1 MKKYMLIAKHEFM
14 TQIKR
19 KEFILMT
26 LGIPLFILII
36 STIPV
41 LFFGIEGLKGEE
53 VKVGYIN
60 KISTFQSSNFTE
72 YQDESSAKLALE
84 NGAITHFFIIPA
96 DYLNTGK
103 IYIYSTKKTSP
114 ASTTK
119 VEEKIRDFLIDN
131 LLKGQPENIIQ
142 RVKQPINSEIFT
154 IDKNEESK
162 EGFGTFIIPLGFALL
177 FIIAIFSSS
186 GFLLQGIVE
195 EKENRVIEILLSSV
209 SHRDLFIGKILGL
222 GALGLS
228 QLLIWLLCGI
238 ALLSASLPFIAGF
251 LGGIKLSL
259 MVVVLAPIYF
269 ILGYLVFA
277 SIMAGVGAI
286 STSSQEGQQLAGIFS
301 ITGMIP
307 IFFLMFI
314 VDTPNNLFSRFLSF
328 FPLTSSVTMILRLSI
343 SEVPVSDIVISLII
357 LIAAVIGII
366 ELSSRIFRAT
376 LLMYGKKP
384 TLKEVIKYV
393 REN

>member
-26 LGIPLFILII
+26 IAIPLIILII
-36 STIPV
+36 FAIPI
-41 LFFGIEGLKGEE
+41 LFLGSEGLKSEE
-53 VKVGYIN
+53 VRVGYIN
-60 KISTFQSSNFTE
+60 KIGTFQSPNFTE
-72 YQDESSAKLALE
+72 YLDESSAKQALE
-84 NGAITHFFIIPA
+84 NGAITHFFIIPI

-103 IYIYSTKKTSP
+103 IYIYSTKKTSQ

-119 VEEKIRDFLIDN
+119 AEEKIKDFLMGY
-131 LLKGQPENIIQ
+131 LLEGQPENIIQ
-142 RVKQPINSEIFT
+142 RVKQPMNIEIFT
-154 IDKNEESK
+154 VDKNEESK
-162 EGFGTFIIPLGFALL
+162 EGIGTFIIPLSFAML
-177 FIIAIFSSS
+177 FTITIFSSS

-195 EKENRVIEILLSSV
+195 EKENRVMEILLSSV
-209 SHRDLFIGKILGL
+209 SHRDLLTGKLLGL

-228 QLLIWLLCGI
+228 QLLIWLLSGI
-238 ALLSASLPFIAGF
+238 ILLSASLPFIAGF
-251 LGGIKLSL
+251 LGDIKISPI
-259 MVVVLAPIYF
+259 VIALAPIYF
-269 ILGYLVFA
+269 IMGYLVFA

-286 STSSQEGQQLAGIFS
+286 STSSREGQQLAGIFS
-301 ITGMIP
+301 MAGMIP
-307 IFFLMFI
+307 TFFMMFI
-314 VDTPNNLFSRFLSF
+314 VGTPNNLFSRFLSF
-328 FPLTSSVTMILRLSI
+328 FPLTSPVTMIIRLSI
-343 SEVPVSDIVISLII
+343 AEVPVSDIFISLII
-357 LIAAVIGII
+357 LFGSVIGII